1 MTKLNDPTSRV
12 DPLKLMAELN
22 QRPELWVNILQS
34 MTETTDDEL
43 KDDPNG
49 HASFETLLAH
59 ALGEHTGMFT
69 DDGDETEWLDVYYDG
84 AQGDEV
90 PTAS

>member
-12 DPLKLMAELN
+12 DPRKLMAELN

-34 MTETTDDEL
+34 MAQTTDDEL